1 MQILSSLDFWM
12 IVAIVVSALGVAL
25 TARADRHKIHRETER
40 RREAGEQRLEG
51 QIISLRQEMKGDFTA
66 HKKEIADAFAAHKQE
81 VGSRIDRLEDR
92 IDENHRE
99 VTARLAELKAEV
111 SALGARLDE
120 RSHPRRLV
128 GAGLPGRGADAASGI
143 VRETPGLHSPDE
155 SKSGATGAS
164 ESGAPHPQEESRD

>member
-1 MQILSSLDFWM
+1 MQILSSPDFWM

-25 TARADRHKIHRETER
+25 AARADRHRIHRETAR
-40 RREAGEQRLEG
+40 QREAGEQRLEG
-51 QIISLRQEMKGDFTA
+51 QITSLRQEIKGD
-66 HKKEIADAFAAHKQE
+66 FAAHKQE

-92 IDENHRE
+92 VDHNHRE
-99 VTARLAELKAEV
+99 VTAGLAELKAEV

-128 GAGLPGRGADAASGI
+128 GAGLSSRGADAASGI
-143 VRETPGLHSPDE
+143 VRETPGLHSADE
-155 SKSGATGAS
+155 AESGATGAS